1 MKKRFALTKN
11 HIKTMVEPLK
21 RDSNNATEKTNEV
34 INEIDSVRLALSKQ
48 SLCDEMDVQTS
59 PTIVRE

>member
-1 MKKRFALTKN
+1 
-11 HIKTMVEPLK
+11 MVEPLK